1 MSNKYRNTPYTR
13 CCSADVREVTK
24 MKFTIVTGMSGSG
37 KTRVIRYL
45 EDMGYFCID
54 NMPPVLIPMF
64 SEMLTSAGGK
74 FNNVALVVDMRVGD
88 MINQLLEQV
97 NELKK
102 RDYDASILFLNADDE
117 TIVKRYK
124 ESRRSHPLEN
134 PNGLLASIQEER
146 KRLSKLL
153 TEADYVID
161 TSNMTNSELLEEIK
175 EIFVSKESRNIEI
188 NVMSF
193 GFKYGIPLDAD
204 LVFDVRCFPNPFYI
218 DELKPKTG
226 NDIEVQDYVMSFP
239 TAMEFMDKLS
249 DMMEFMIPLY
259 IEEGKIS
266 LTIAIGCTGGKH
278 RSVTMA
284 NKLSER
290 IKNMGYEVNISN
302 RDIGRE

>member
-1 MSNKYRNTPYTR
+1 
-13 CCSADVREVTK
+13 

-102 RDYDASILFLNADDE
+102 KGYDASILFLNADDE
-117 TIVKRYK
+117 TLVKRYK

-134 PNGLLASIQEER
+134 PNGLLASIREER

-161 TSNMTNSELLEEIK
+161 TSDMTNAELLDEIK
-175 EIFVSKESRNIEI
+175 EIFVSRESRNIEI

-226 NDIEVQDYVMSFP
+226 NDVEVQDYVMSFP
-239 TAMEFMDKLS
+239 TAVEFMDKLS

-266 LTIAIGCTGGKH
+266 LTVAIGCTGGKH

-284 NKLSER
+284 NKLGER
-290 IKNMGYEVNISN
+290 IKHMGYEVNISN

>member
-1 MSNKYRNTPYTR
+1 
-13 CCSADVREVTK
+13 
-24 MKFTIVTGMSGSG
+24 MKITIVTGMSGSG

-64 SEMLTSAGGK
+64 SEMLASAGGK

-88 MINQLLEQV
+88 MINQLLEQIA
-97 NELKK
+97 ELKK
-102 RDYDASILFLNADDE
+102 KNYDVLILFLNADDE
-117 TIVKRYK
+117 TLVKRYK
-124 ESRRSHPLEN
+124 ETRRLHPIEN
-134 PNGLLASIQEER
+134 PNGLLASIREER

-153 TEADYVID
+153 VEADYVID
-161 TSNMTNSELLEEIK
+161 TSHTTNSELLDEIK
-175 EIFVSKESRNIEI
+175 EIFASKGSMNIEI

-218 DELKPKTG
+218 DELKQKTG
-226 NDIEVQDYVMSFP
+226 NDAEVQNYVMSFP
-239 TAMEFMDKLS
+239 TAVEFMDKLS

-266 LTIAIGCTGGKH
+266 LTIAVGCTGGKH

-284 NKLSER
+284 NKLGER
-290 IKNMGYEVNISN
+290 IKEMGYNVKVSN
-302 RDIGRE
+302 RDIGKE

>member
-1 MSNKYRNTPYTR
+1 
-13 CCSADVREVTK
+13 
-24 MKFTIVTGMSGSG
+24 MKFTIVTGLSGSG

-54 NMPPVLIPMF
+54 NMPPVLIPKF
-64 SEMLTSAGGK
+64 SEMLSSMNGK
-74 FNNVALVVDMRVGD
+74 FSNVALVVDIRVGE
-88 MINQLLEQV
+88 MINTLLEETEV
-97 NELKK
+97 LRKTG
-102 RDYDASILFLNADDE
+102 YDVTILFMNADDN

-134 PNGLLASIQEER
+134 ANGLLASIQAER
-146 KRLSKLL
+146 KILSKLL

-161 TSNMTNSELLEEIK
+161 TSNLSNSDLLDEIK
-175 EIFVSKESRNIEI
+175 EIFASKESMDIEI

-193 GFKYGIPLDAD
+193 GFKYGIPVDAD

-226 NDIEVQDYVMSFP
+226 NDKEVQDYVMSFP
-239 TAMEFMDKLS
+239 KAVTFMDKLN

-259 IEEGKIS
+259 IEEGKVS

-284 NKLSER
+284 NKLAEHLQELR
-290 IKNMGYEVNISN
+290 YNAKVSN